1 MRIADKTETRLVL
14 YDDQRDK
21 KIGLIAASVLLAGGA
36 LVMVWQGFWEPLV
49 VVAVLILG
57 AYLYWQRSRMTATF
71 TLDRST
77 DSVDL
82 VVTDRT
88 GTKDWHWALSDIE
101 TAQISTVG
109 AHGTDTGTARPNLIL
124 KDGTRVPMRP
134 YHAAGGQNWHAV
146 AAVKLFLGQDLD
158 DAPVGWITPTEFD
171 EMFAEELKRHYKKG

>member
-1 MRIADKTETRLVL
+1 MRIADKTETKLVL

-21 KIGLIAASVLLAGGA
+21 KVGLIAASVVLTGGA
-36 LVMVWQGFWEPLV
+36 LVMAWEGFWEPLAAV
-49 VVAVLILG
+49 AALVVA
-57 AYLYWQRSRMTATF
+57 AYIYWRRTRMTSTF
-71 TLDRST
+71 TLDREA

-88 GTKDWHWALSDIE
+88 GTKNWHWPLSDVE

-109 AHGTDTGTARPNLIL
+109 AQGTDTGTARPNLIL

-146 AAVKLFLGQDLD
+146 AAAKLFLGQDLD
-158 DAPVGWITPTEFD
+158 DAPVGWITPTAFD
-171 EMFAEELKRHYKKG
+171 EFFAEELKRHYK

>member
-1 MRIADKTETRLVL
+1 MRILDKTDTKLVL
-14 YDDQRDK
+14 HDDQRDK
-21 KIGLIAASVLLAGGA
+21 KIGLIAASVVLAGAA
-36 LVMVWQGFWEPLV
+36 LVMAWEGFWEPLV
-49 VVAVLILG
+49 FVAVVIG
-57 AYLYWQRSRMTATF
+57 AFYVYWRRSRMTSTF
-71 TLDRST
+71 TLDRAT

-88 GTKDWHWALSDIE
+88 GKKDWHWALGDIQ

-109 AHGTDTGTARPNLIL
+109 VHGTDTGTARPNLIL

-158 DAPVGWITPTEFD
+158 DAPVGWITPTQFD
-171 EMFAEELKRHYKKG
+171 QLFAEELKRHYKT